1 MTNIVSQ
8 SSKIKFNEAEQELF
22 DALLDEYNDIFEHI
36 LNISEKNMFDKILD
50 NVKAILGPKKMSNYT
65 KMIIARVLSTL
76 KLSNYLPDITSLR
89 QIKEIMISLGNKD
102 RTNKIP
108 QLNIDDIFSHCK
120 ECSKC
125 YHICGEVL
133 LNPPAFDFIICLKC
147 RMIYKKELIHLYCK
161 ECNEE
166 YYSYI
171 IDDSE
176 PEYEDFYPAT
186 WEKYHCPNF
195 IYEEMTCPECDSM
208 LYYNENEDLLKCFD
222 CNWKCIASE
231 KKWIC
236 EICDE
241 EFKSE
246 VKEYI
251 RFETKPMVNCVRDA
265 LVQKILALP
274 AEMPCCGGDP
284 RFFSFIHEEK
294 GCKGI
299 LYIGILQ
306 KKEMVVCS
314 ECRLVQNLRDVCW
327 WCPNCKN
334 KFFCRNTKNNC
345 IKNKNCYMIKPKSL
359 KRIDTAGL
367 FKPKKVQNFQKTDR
381 SLEKSN
387 NIDNFR
393 KSENIIIR
401 MEKSTTSDILKPKIK
416 SIIVNKPD
424 NNNIKNNKNISKKL
438 KNDLQNIKTNKI
450 NNFKEENIIDSNS
463 DNNEKEEKEKSS
475 EDEYEDKYRQIRSKK
490 IVTSFYKKPKNVYS
504 NNIDIIRDKNI
515 QNKSIEKSEE
525 KNKKPKKVEKNIEN
539 EDEDGDEINNKEE
552 NNENLDEN
560 HYDSSDDIDKI
571 TKTPNKI
578 NLKLS
583 KNDKMNFYTKKKE
596 ISVNQSTN
604 LSLREMK
611 LLSLKNQ
618 KYINQSKI
626 KFDKSVNKT
635 NIVSRNNK
643 NLYSDISNLK
653 KIDNIK
659 NYKKEKDKGK
669 ENLEK
674 KINLNLNLNININ
687 NYLARSRSIKNYHTL
702 ENRLRNKTLNKSYLN
717 GKTINS
723 LNNRLKKQEIEP
735 NENFIPE
742 DFKTMKQIGEGSFG
756 KIYCAEWKKNK
767 KCYAMKKMI
776 LRNKEEIKKNKE
788 QTDLVYDLVQQTK
801 TKGVIKIYGAQC
813 IKINSAEYHFYVLME
828 LAEIDWEKEI
838 KKRKENK
845 NYYTEGELFE
855 ILKQL
860 IKTFSLLQKKNITHR
875 DIKPQNILV
884 VNKVYKV
891 CDFGEAK
898 VTDGNNVI
906 HQTIKGTELYM
917 SPILFR
923 ALNKR
928 QTHIVHNTFKSDV
941 FSLGMCLFL
950 AATLTFQ
957 SLYDIRELKDMELI
971 KNILVKY
978 LIAKY
983 SYDFVHILIKM
994 LEINEDLRPDFIEI
1008 EKILSKK

>member
-1 MTNIVSQ
+1 MTNQKNTMINKNTVSP
-8 SSKIKFNEAEQELF
+8 SKIHFNESEQELF
-22 DALLDEYNDIFEHI
+22 DALLDEYNDIFENI
-36 LNISEKNMFDKILD
+36 LNITEKNMFDKILD
-50 NVKAILGPKKMSNYT
+50 NVNAILGPKKMSTYT
-65 KMIIARVLSTL
+65 KMNIARVLSSL
-76 KLSNYLPDITSLR
+76 KLTNYLPDITSLK
-89 QIKEIMISLGNKD
+89 QIKEIIISFGSKD
-102 RTNKIP
+102 RTHKIP
-108 QLNIDDIFSHCK
+108 SLKIDDIFSHCK

-125 YHICGEVL
+125 YHTCGEVL
-133 LNPPAFDFIICLKC
+133 LNPPAFDYIICLKC
-147 RMIYKKELIHLYCK
+147 KMVYKKELIHLYCK

-166 YYSYI
+166 YYSYL

-176 PEYEDFYPAT
+176 PDYEDYYPAT

-208 LYYNENEDLLKCFD
+208 LYYNEDKDLLKCFE
-222 CNWKCIASE
+222 CNWKSLAKE

-265 LVQKILALP
+265 LVKKILARP
-274 AEMPCCGGDP
+274 AEMTCCGGEP
-284 RFFSFIHEEK
+284 RYFSFIHEEK

-299 LYIGILQ
+299 LYLGILQ

-314 ECRLVQNLRDVCW
+314 ECRLVQKLKDVCW
-327 WCPNCKN
+327 YCPNCKN
-334 KFFCRNTKNNC
+334 TFFCKNIRNNFS
-345 IKNKNCYMIKPKSL
+345 KNKNCYMIKPKTL
-359 KRIDTAGL
+359 MKIDTVGL
-367 FKPKKVQNFQKTDR
+367 FKPKKVQNVQKTDR
-381 SLEKSN
+381 SEDKN
-387 NIDNFR
+387 RNFDNFR
-393 KSENIIIR
+393 KSENKVIR
-401 MEKSTTSDILKPKIK
+401 LEKSVTSDIFKPKFKDIINNKIGRNENINIPKLIK
-416 SIIVNKPD
+416 KDIK
-424 NNNIKNNKNISKKL
+424 NIKVDENNYYKEKKDYFKNS
-438 KNDLQNIKTNKI
+438 
-450 NNFKEENIIDSNS
+450 
-463 DNNEKEEKEKSS
+463 EEKEKSS
-475 EDEYEDKYRQIRSKK
+475 DEEYKDKYKQIQTKK
-490 IVTSFYKKPKNVYS
+490 LTQFYKKPKKLFY
-504 NNIDIIRDKNI
+504 NNIELIK
-515 QNKSIEKSEE
+515 EKE
-525 KNKKPKKVEKNIEN
+525 KNKKEEINQNLEEKDNENIE
-539 EDEDGDEINNKEE
+539 
-552 NNENLDEN
+552 EN
-560 HYDSSDDIDKI
+560 HESSDDENI
-571 TKTPNKI
+571 TKPSSKI
-578 NLKLS
+578 NLKYS
-583 KNDKMNFYTKKKE
+583 KNDKINFYTKKRE

-618 KYINQSKI
+618 KYINKSKI
-626 KFDKSVNKT
+626 KFEKSLNEANIT
-635 NIVSRNNK
+635 NIDSRNK
-643 NLYSDISNLK
+643 QLYSDIK
-653 KIDNIK
+653 KLDNIK
-659 NYKKEKDKGK
+659 YNKKEKEK
-669 ENLEK
+669 LEK

-687 NYLARSRSIKNYHTL
+687 NYLARSRSINNYHTI
-702 ENRLRNKTLNKSYLN
+702 ENKLRNKSVNKSYLN
-717 GKTINS
+717 FKNLNSIN
-723 LNNRLKKQEIEP
+723 NKIKKEDIEP

-742 DFKTMKQIGEGSFG
+742 DFKTIRQIGEGSFG

-767 KCYAMKKMI
+767 KYYAMKKMI
-776 LRNKEEIKKNKE
+776 LRNKIEIKKNQE
-788 QTDLVYDLVQQTK
+788 QTDLVYDLIKQTN

-813 IKINSAEYHFYVLME
+813 IKYNNSQYHFYVLME

-845 NYYTEGELFE
+845 QYYTEGELFE

-860 IKTFSLLQKKNITHR
+860 IKTFALLQKKNITHR
-875 DIKPQNILV
+875 DIKPQNVLV
-884 VNKVYKV
+884 VNNIYKV

-898 VTDGNNVI
+898 VTDGKDII

-928 QTHIVHNTFKSDV
+928 QTHIVHNTYKSDV

-994 LEINEDLRPDFIEI
+994 LEIKEELRPDFIEL
-1008 EKILSKK
+1008 EQILSKK